1 MATPLKSLKEAN
13 LRIEELENQIE
24 QFKTHTKKKFYLGIQ
39 RQLDLLGDEMLSDD
53 FKVSMK
59 KTFTEGSKEGKMV
72 MQDSGFEGFFDMLI
86 KGEAIIKA
94 MQKFEEDVFNKPD
107 DSKKV
112 VKEDGVEQFIK
123 ATTLATTT

>member
-1 MATPLKSLKEAN
+1 MGTPPKSLKDAI
-13 LRIEELENQIE
+13 LRIEELEKQIE
-24 QFKTHTKKKFYLGIQ
+24 EFKTHTKKKYYLGIQ
-39 RQLDLLGDEMLSDD
+39 RQLDLLGDEMLSEG

-59 KTFTEGSKEGKMV
+59 ADYVVQGEKYIKV
-72 MQDSGFEGFFDMLI
+72 DNGFDAFFDMLT

-123 ATTLATTT
+123 STTIATAT